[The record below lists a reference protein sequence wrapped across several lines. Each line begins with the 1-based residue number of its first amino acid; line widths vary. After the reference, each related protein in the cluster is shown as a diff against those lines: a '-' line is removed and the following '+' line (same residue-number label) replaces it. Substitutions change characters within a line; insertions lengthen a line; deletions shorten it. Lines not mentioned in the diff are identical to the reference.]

1 MIRRPPRSTRTDTL
15 FPYTTLFRSDRFGT
29 AQTQVLASGEK
40 LGREN
45 CLGLAYD
52 SVHGAVGRELAPDI
66 VRLLIL
72 TEGKLR
78 STQVAQR
85 LSKCKMKLDPM
96 EIVAGATQG
105 ALQQRSEERRVGKEC
120 VSTCRS

>member
-1 MIRRPPRSTRTDTL
+1 MTGENLLYQCGAGAGHPDNE
-15 FPYTTLFRSDRFGT
+15 DRFGT

-96 EIVAGATQG
+96 AIVAADTQG
-105 ALQQRSEERRVGKEC
+105 APQQEKGRARRRGRGDTEVKE
-120 VSTCRS
+120 TG

>member
-1 MIRRPPRSTRTDTL
+1 MTGENLLYQCGAGAGHPDNE
-15 FPYTTLFRSDRFGT
+15 DRFGT

-85 LSKCKMKLDPM
+85 LSKCKM
-96 EIVAGATQG
+96 
-105 ALQQRSEERRVGKEC
+105 RSEEHTSELQSLMRISYDVFCLKKKNR
-120 VSTCRS
+120 